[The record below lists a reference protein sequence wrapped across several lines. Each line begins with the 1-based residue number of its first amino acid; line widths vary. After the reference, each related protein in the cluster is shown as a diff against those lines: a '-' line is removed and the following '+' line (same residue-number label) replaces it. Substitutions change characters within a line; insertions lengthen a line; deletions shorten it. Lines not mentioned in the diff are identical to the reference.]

1 MRDQTRSGE
10 PADGR
15 AGITAEL
22 VARLVADQHPR
33 WAGLPVVPVEADGW
47 DNRTYRLGD
56 TLTVRLPTHERYV
69 AAVAKEDRWL
79 PVLAPQLPLAVPEP
93 VATGRPGAGYPHP
106 WSVRRWIPGRPVGSA
121 PVEDLTAFARTLAGF
136 LRALRRA
143 DPTGGPAAGAHS
155 FFRGCPPEHYDD
167 EVVRSLESLGPAV
180 DRPGAR
186 TVWRDAL
193 ASHWTGTPVWFH
205 GDIAPGN
212 LLLDDRGR
220 LTAVLDFG
228 TSGVGDPACELVIA
242 WTFLHGEARSAFR
255 AEVGLDDDA
264 WRRARGWALWKALL
278 VAAEHGPTSPVG
290 REQLRVVDEVL
301 TDHARES

>member
-1 MRDQTRSGE
+1 MGDQRRSGG

-22 VARLVADQHPR
+22 VARLVAEQHPR

-56 TLTVRLPTHERYV
+56 ALTVRLPTQERYV

-155 FFRGCPPEHYDD
+155 FFRGCPPEHYDA

-180 DRPGAR
+180 DRSAAR
-186 TVWRDAL
+186 AVWWDAL
-193 ASHWTGTPVWFH
+193 TSRWTGSPVWFH

-242 WTFLHGEARSAFR
+242 WTFLHSDARSTFR
-255 AEVGLDDDA
+255 AEVRLDDAA

-301 TDHARES
+301 TEHAAES